1 MPGLPLRCVVG
12 RGHKYVILAHKHT
25 SLGVLSTIFGFPA
38 EFRSRKRETGMIQPT
53 PLAKTQKKRKI
64 VRVLPP
70 QTWQQLKIRKK
81 SPKS

>member
-53 PLAKTQKKRKI
+53 PLAKTQKKTQNRACFATSDLAATENPQKI
-64 VRVLPP
+64 P
-70 QTWQQLKIRKK
+70 
-81 SPKS
+81 